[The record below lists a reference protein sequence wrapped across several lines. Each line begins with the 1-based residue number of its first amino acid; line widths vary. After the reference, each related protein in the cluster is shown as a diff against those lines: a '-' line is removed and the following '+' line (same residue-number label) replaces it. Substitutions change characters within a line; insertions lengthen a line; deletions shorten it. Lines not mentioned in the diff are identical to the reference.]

1 MDKILMSNLG
11 FYGYHGLLKE
21 EAVLGQKFFIDIEL
35 YLDTKEAGETDD
47 MYKSVSYADVY
58 EVVKEIVE
66 NKRFN
71 LLEALAENIASEV
84 LEKFDL
90 LKGIMVR
97 VKKACDLLDQNENV
111 LSLKKSNL
119 YETKAWGYT
128 DQADFLNMCVEIE
141 TSLAPYDLL
150 SICQDIENK
159 LNRVRVIRWGPRTID
174 VDVLFYD
181 DIVSDDEKLLI
192 PHPRIK
198 ERAFVLVPLM
208 DLNKEL
214 SIDGKTIGA
223 YLNDLSQEERDE
235 VKKFRL

>member
-47 MYKSVSYADVY
+47 MY

-90 LKGIMVR
+90 IKGIMVR
-97 VKKACDLLDQNENV
+97 VKKPEAPVPGIYD
-111 LSLKKSNL
+111 
-119 YETKAWGYT
+119 YFG
-128 DQADFLNMCVEIE
+128 VEI
-141 TSLAPYDLL
+141 
-150 SICQDIENK
+150 K
-159 LNRVRVIRWGPRTID
+159 RTK
-174 VDVLFYD
+174 
-181 DIVSDDEKLLI
+181 DE
-192 PHPRIK
+192 
-198 ERAFVLVPLM
+198 
-208 DLNKEL
+208 
-214 SIDGKTIGA
+214 
-223 YLNDLSQEERDE
+223 
-235 VKKFRL
+235 

>member
-84 LEKFDL
+84 LE
-90 LKGIMVR
+90 
-97 VKKACDLLDQNENV
+97 VKKPEAPVPGIYD
-111 LSLKKSNL
+111 
-119 YETKAWGYT
+119 YFG
-128 DQADFLNMCVEIE
+128 VEI
-141 TSLAPYDLL
+141 
-150 SICQDIENK
+150 K
-159 LNRVRVIRWGPRTID
+159 RTK
-174 VDVLFYD
+174 
-181 DIVSDDEKLLI
+181 DE
-192 PHPRIK
+192 
-198 ERAFVLVPLM
+198 
-208 DLNKEL
+208 
-214 SIDGKTIGA
+214 
-223 YLNDLSQEERDE
+223 
-235 VKKFRL
+235 